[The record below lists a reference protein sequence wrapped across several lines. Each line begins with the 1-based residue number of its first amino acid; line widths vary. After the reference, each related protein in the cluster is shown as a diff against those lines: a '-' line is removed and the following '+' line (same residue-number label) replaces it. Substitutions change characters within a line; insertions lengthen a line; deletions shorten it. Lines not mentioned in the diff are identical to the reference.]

1 MTPRTGASVPHDDCP
16 ALPPSPEA
24 EAGQDDQAE
33 PDGLALEPAE
43 SGTTA
48 RLRAAVA
55 DLNRRSRWGVL

>member
-1 MTPRTGASVPHDDCP
+1 MPHDDCP